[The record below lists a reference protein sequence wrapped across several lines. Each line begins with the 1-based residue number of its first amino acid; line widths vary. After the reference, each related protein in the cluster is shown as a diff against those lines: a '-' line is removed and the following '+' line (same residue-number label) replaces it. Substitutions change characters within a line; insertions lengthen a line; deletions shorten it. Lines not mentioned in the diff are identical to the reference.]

1 VSRNPVLIRLAIC
14 SAMLVARVALADD
27 KGSREEPP
35 SSFPVLS
42 GIGAA
47 LSITETGPQIGMVL
61 PGSAAEKSGK
71 LKQGDRILSIR
82 NGDRTIDLKGK
93 PLGDVVSLIRGPVGT
108 AVTLEILS
116 ANSQSPFFLT
126 VKREAVAVPALTKN
140 RTYDELIGTP
150 APTIEFSSLDQSSH
164 IDLSRYQGKI
174 VVVDFW
180 ASWCGTCF
188 APVDRMQEIARSHPE
203 YTDRVVL
210 LTATIDTDLR
220 AAARI
225 IEKRKWK
232 ATTHLSLA
240 PEKLEAMKIV
250 TVPALIIISPSGKIA
265 AAGDPHSIPVEKEIA
280 KLLALTASDRR
291 TK

>member
-1 VSRNPVLIRLAIC
+1 
-14 SAMLVARVALADD
+14 MLVARVALADD

-108 AVTLEILS
+108 AVTLEVLS
-116 ANSQSPFFLT
+116 ANSQNPILVT

-180 ASWCGTCF
+180 ASWCEQYVTERSTTAAFSLLGVNWQFLCKVTVGIDCSLKQLVLVF
-188 APVDRMQEIARSHPE
+188 RSWDPSEHPVFPDC
-203 YTDRVVL
+203 VL
-210 LTATIDTDLR
+210 LLR
-220 AAARI
+220 IGYRA
-225 IEKRKWK
+225 
-232 ATTHLSLA
+232 
-240 PEKLEAMKIV
+240 
-250 TVPALIIISPSGKIA
+250 
-265 AAGDPHSIPVEKEIA
+265 
-280 KLLALTASDRR
+280 
-291 TK
+291 